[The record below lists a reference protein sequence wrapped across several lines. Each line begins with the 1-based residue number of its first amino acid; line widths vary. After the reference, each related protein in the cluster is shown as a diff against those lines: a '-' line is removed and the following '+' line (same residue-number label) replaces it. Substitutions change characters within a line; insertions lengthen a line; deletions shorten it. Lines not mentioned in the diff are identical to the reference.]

1 MGVRF
6 TKMHGL
12 GNDFMVIDRR
22 VQDLDFESAQIQ
34 EWSDRHRG
42 IGFDQLLILDQ
53 PSVSD
58 VDFRYRIF
66 NADGSEVE
74 HCGNGARCV
83 ARFAH
88 RASGNIQTSFK
99 CQTARGV
106 LILEVQ
112 ENLDVVVQM
121 GVPTFE
127 PAQIPLLREQQ
138 ALEYSLDIVSNAPQS
153 PTVQF
158 GALAI
163 GNPHAVLTVN
173 DVATAPVTE
182 LGSIIERHPDFPNRV
197 NVGFSEKVSANHIRL
212 RVFERGVG
220 ETEACGTGA
229 CAAAVIGLAR
239 GELENP
245 VTVSLPGG
253 ELQIQWAGLGEQVIM
268 AGPAAFVYDGE
279 LSD

>member
-22 VQDLDFESAQIQ
+22 EQEVDFDSAQIQ
-34 EWSDRHRG
+34 QWSNRHRG
-42 IGFDQLLILDQ
+42 IGFDQLLILDRS
-53 PSVSD
+53 SVND

-88 RASGNIQTSFK
+88 RVSGNTQSTFK
-99 CQTARGV
+99 CETARGV
-106 LILEVQ
+106 LTLEVQ
-112 ENLDVVVQM
+112 SNLDVVVEM
-121 GVPTFE
+121 GVPTFA
-127 PAQIPLLREQQ
+127 PAEIPLARQEQS
-138 ALEYSLDIVSNAPQS
+138 LEYSLDIASNTLQS
-153 PTVQF
+153 HRVQF

-173 DVATAPVTE
+173 DVTTAPVTE
-182 LGSIIERHPDFPNRV
+182 LGPIIERHPDFPNRV
-197 NVGFSEKVSANHIRL
+197 NVGFAERVSANHIRL

-239 GELENP
+239 GELHNP

-253 ELQIQWAGLGEQVIM
+253 DLQIQWAGLGEQVIM
-268 AGPAAFVYDGE
+268 AGPATFVYDGE
-279 LSD
+279 LSN

>member
-22 VQDLDFESAQIQ
+22 EQYVDFDSAQVQ
-34 EWSDRHRG
+34 QWSDRHRG
-42 IGFDQLLILDQ
+42 IGFDQLLLLDQ
-53 PSVSD
+53 TRLKG

-88 RASGNIQTSFK
+88 RASGNTQNNFQ
-99 CQTARGV
+99 CETARGV
-106 LILEVQ
+106 LTLEVQ
-112 ENLDVVVQM
+112 SNLDVVVQM

-127 PAQIPLLREQQ
+127 PSEIPLSREHSL
-138 ALEYSLDIVSNAPQS
+138 LEYSLDIASNAPQS
-153 PTVQF
+153 HVVQF

-163 GNPHAVLTVN
+163 GNPHAVLTVSE
-173 DVATAPVTE
+173 VASAPVAE
-182 LGSIIERHPDFPNRV
+182 LGPVIERHPDFPNRV
-197 NVGFSEKVSANHIRL
+197 NVGFAEKVSANHIRL

-239 GELENP
+239 GELHNP

-253 ELQIQWAGLGEQVIM
+253 DLQIQWAGVGEQVIM

-279 LSD
+279 ISN